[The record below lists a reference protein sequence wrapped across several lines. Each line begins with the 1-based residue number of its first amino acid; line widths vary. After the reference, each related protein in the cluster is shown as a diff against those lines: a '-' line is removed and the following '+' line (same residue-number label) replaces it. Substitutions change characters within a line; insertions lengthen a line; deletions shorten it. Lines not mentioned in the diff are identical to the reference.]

1 MHKTLYQ
8 YLEEKQEDIDT
19 YDTEYEAI
27 VTVCWFDEEDDEY
40 DKFCHNIMKKVN
52 VIESNTHNLI
62 VDWCDLI
69 KRNMDKFK
77 KFTAEYW
84 NNQYEDD
91 EDEFIYQWINEIHL
105 YIAGYVGENMYSILN
120 QFIETLI

>member
-8 YLEEKQEDIDT
+8 YLEEKKEDIDT

-52 VIESNTHNLI
+52 VIESNTHHLI
-62 VDWCDLI
+62 VDWCNLI

-120 QFIETLI
+120 KFIETLI